1 MFVPLMKTVL
11 ITGGTGLVGTRL
23 TEMLLAKGY
32 AVAHLSRNAGKNPL
46 VKSYRW
52 DVEKGEIDTN
62 ALAEADY
69 LVHLAGAGI
78 ADKRWSA
85 TRKKEILDSRTRSI
99 KLIASK
105 LTTIPHH
112 IQALVSASGIS
123 YYGMDTGAEWIS
135 EQFTEGADFL
145 ADVSVAWEAAADAV
159 AALGVRTVKLRT
171 GIVLSNKGGALPQL
185 ALPIRWGVGAPLGS
199 GKQYQSWIH
208 IDDLCRLYIK
218 AIEDDTMQGA
228 YNAVAPNPIT
238 NTQFTQT
245 VAKCLKRP
253 LWLPNIPAFFMK
265 LLLGEMAAVVL
276 GGNYILNERIT
287 QETDFQYLFTESKK
301 ALEDLLK

>member
-1 MFVPLMKTVL
+1 MKTVL
-11 ITGGTGLVGTRL
+11 ITGGTGLVGSRL
-23 TEMLLAKGY
+23 TDMLLAKGY
-32 AVAHLSRNAGKNPL
+32 AVAHLSRSSGKNPH
-46 VKSYRW
+46 VKTFLW
-52 DVEKGEIDTN
+52 NVEKGEIDEN
-62 ALAEADY
+62 ALLEADY

-85 TRKKEILDSRTRSI
+85 ARKREISESRTKSI
-99 KLIASK
+99 LLIANK
-105 LTTIPHH
+105 LENIPHH

-123 YYGMDTGAEWIS
+123 YYGMDTGAEKVS
-135 EQFTEGADFL
+135 EQHGVGADFL
-145 ADVSVAWEAAADAV
+145 ADVRVAWEAAADAV
-159 AALGVRTVKLRT
+159 ATLGIRTVKLRT
-171 GIVLSNKGGALPQL
+171 GIVLSNSGGALPQL

-218 AIEDDTMQGA
+218 AIEDNTMQGA

-238 NTQFTQT
+238 NAEFTQA

-276 GGNYILNERIT
+276 GGNYILSQRIE
-287 QETDFQYLFTESKK
+287 QETDFQYLFTDLQKT
-301 ALEDLLK
+301 LEDLLK

>member
-1 MFVPLMKTVL
+1 MKTVL
-11 ITGGTGLVGTRL
+11 ITGGTGLVGSRL
-23 TEMLLAKGY
+23 TDMLLAKGY
-32 AVAHLSRNAGKNPL
+32 AVAHLSRSSGKNPH
-46 VKSYRW
+46 VKTFLW
-52 DVEKGEIDTN
+52 NVEKGEIDEN
-62 ALAEADY
+62 ALLEADY

-85 TRKKEILDSRTRSI
+85 ARKREISESRTKSI
-99 KLIASK
+99 LLIANK
-105 LTTIPHH
+105 LENIPHH

-123 YYGMDTGAEWIS
+123 YYGMDTGAEKVS
-135 EQFTEGADFL
+135 EQHGVGADFL

-159 AALGVRTVKLRT
+159 ATLGIRTVKLRT
-171 GIVLSNKGGALPQL
+171 GIVLSNSGGALPQL

-218 AIEDDTMQGA
+218 AIEDNTMQGA

-238 NTQFTQT
+238 NAEFTQA

-276 GGNYILNERIT
+276 GGNYILSQRIE
-287 QETDFQYLFTESKK
+287 QETDFQYLFTDLQKT
-301 ALEDLLK
+301 LEDLLK

>member
-1 MFVPLMKTVL
+1 MKTVL

-32 AVAHLSRNAGKNPL
+32 AVAHLSRSAGKNPH
-46 VKSYRW
+46 VKTFLW
-52 DVEKGEIDTN
+52 NVEKREIDQN
-62 ALAEADY
+62 ALLEADY

-85 TRKKEILDSRTRSI
+85 TRKKEILESRTKSI
-99 KLIASK
+99 ELIASK
-105 LTTIPHH
+105 LTTPPHH

-218 AIEDDTMQGA
+218 AIEDSTMKGA

-276 GGNYILNERIT
+276 GGNYILNQRIT
-287 QETDFQYLFTESKK
+287 QDTDFQYLFTDSQK